1 LRWLEAG
8 AYLET
13 LPMRVPLVC
22 KVDEILLPYN
32 ATSLRF
38 RDSRKGILEY
48 WKQVES
54 RTIFLTDSDTKV
66 GTLARIERLQAQ
78 DSDDAYIGSVIG
90 LAPGELLRR
99 YVHDDYRIEFAEVRS
114 HAALTA
120 DDRLACRDF
129 ARWLD
134 PVLLQIPE
142 GLVDM
147 GLSAL
152 RIRAESADDVHIFYR
167 VASLFLQD
175 PSQRRDFLRLNDVGE
190 QVGFVLQV
198 IRRAFLT
205 GARSGWT
212 SRSVGA
218 ARTH

>member
-1 LRWLEAG
+1 
-8 AYLET
+8 
-13 LPMRVPLVC
+13 MRVPLVC

-66 GTLARIERLQAQ
+66 GTLARIERIQAQ
-78 DSDDAYIGSVIG
+78 DTDDAYVGSVVG

-99 YVHDDYRIEFAEVRS
+99 YVHEDFRIEFAEVRVQPPLS
-114 HAALTA
+114 S
-120 DDRLACRDF
+120 DDRQACADF

-142 GLVDM
+142 GLVDL

-152 RIRAESADDVHIFYR
+152 RVRADCSDDAHLFYR
-167 VASLFLQD
+167 VASLFLQSPD
-175 PSQRRDFLRLNDVGE
+175 QRRDFLRLNDVGE
-190 QVGFVLQV
+190 QVGYVLQV

-212 SRSVGA
+212 SRSVGD

>member
-1 LRWLEAG
+1 
-8 AYLET
+8 
-13 LPMRVPLVC
+13 MRVPLVC

-38 RDSRKGILEY
+38 RDSRNGILEY

-66 GTLARIERLQAQ
+66 GTLARIERLHVAE
-78 DSDDAYIGSVIG
+78 SDGATLGSVVG
-90 LAPGELLRR
+90 LAPGELVRR
-99 YVHDDYRIEFAEVRS
+99 YVDEDYRIEFGEVRVQP
-114 HAALTA
+114 ALTA
-120 DDRLACRDF
+120 EDRQACQDF

-134 PVLLQIPE
+134 PVLLQVPA
-142 GLVDM
+142 GLADL
-147 GLSAL
+147 GRSAL
-152 RIRAESADDVHIFYR
+152 HLRAESVDEVHLFYR
-167 VASLFLQD
+167 VASVFLSSPD
-175 PSQRRDFLRLNDVGE
+175 QRRDFLRLNDVGE

-205 GARSGWT
+205 GAPSGWT